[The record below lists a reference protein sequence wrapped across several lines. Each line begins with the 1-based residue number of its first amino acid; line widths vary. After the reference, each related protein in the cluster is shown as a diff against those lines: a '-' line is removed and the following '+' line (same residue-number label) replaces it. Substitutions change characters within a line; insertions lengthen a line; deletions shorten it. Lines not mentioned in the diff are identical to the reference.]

1 MKLMKARR
9 WAEREF
15 AEGSE
20 PDIKTIRK
28 WVESGEIAGRIIG
41 GNVYVYEYQ
50 FAGLSVSTTKTVH
63 QLLVESA

>member
-20 PDIKTIRK
+20 PDIKTIRLNCD
-28 WVESGEIAGRIIG
+28 VRAR
-41 GNVYVYEYQ
+41 
-50 FAGLSVSTTKTVH
+50 
-63 QLLVESA
+63 